1 MFSHVAPGI
10 EAGAFQERGAPAFSG
25 HAFLVDLAQVDV
37 AVVQTGERRRVS
49 ELSARWPQHLAVNA
63 SFFDKDDR
71 AMGRVVDAGRVLS
84 AERQRQWGA
93 LVVERGQARL
103 LPGDALPADAPGGEL
118 VLQGVPRL
126 VVDGAV
132 QKLKAATAERTAVCA
147 EGSTLVL
154 VVTTAPADATDFAR
168 FLARPRD
175 QGGLGCRNALNL
187 DGGPSTQVNARLGGL
202 KLAIDGG
209 WGVPNALVVLPKT
222 ASHEPAPAD
231 AGLADGGSVPAQAVP
246 DATADG
252 GATAP
257 LTAP

>member
-25 HAFLVDLAQVDV
+25 HAFLVDLVQVDV

-49 ELSARWPQHLAVNA
+49 ELSARWPQHLAINA

-103 LPGDALPADAPGGEL
+103 LPGDALPTDAPGGEL

-132 QKLKAATAERTAVCA
+132 QKLKAAAAERTAVCA
-147 EGSTLVL
+147 EGSTLIL

-168 FLARPRD
+168 FLARSRQ
-175 QGGLGCRNALNL
+175 QGGLGCKNALNL

-202 KLAIDGG
+202 KIAIDGG

-222 ASHEPAPAD
+222 ASHEPAD
-231 AGLADGGSVPAQAVP
+231 AGDGGSAPSPAAQN
-246 DATADG
+246 ATAEG
-252 GATAP
+252 GAAAPATAP
-257 LTAP
+257 